1 MFYDERIEAG
11 RSDAFRKTMIFAT
24 FLFIVHSLINGIVS
38 FFTVSAFNFLN
49 ISVETLC
56 AIIGIAFIL
65 YGEICFRGNES
76 DEMTE
81 FRKNRYYT
89 KAFFKF
95 IYFIAGIY
103 CIWAPICIIS
113 NGRDNSPA
121 ELISFVGTPCWLFL
135 LLLMKR
141 ESLPL
146 NASFLADD
154 PKVYRKRV
162 LSNILKFGAMCA
174 CFTAIS
180 FVITFFYLLSTDKSN
195 MFFSFFVLISILFS
209 GLTVWISFSLE
220 YLIFSIAERSSDRAK
235 QTGLISA
242 ASAVFLCL
250 GLLPSAINELISL
263 ATVSLFGLN
272 SVESVTIINVFK
284 NYTLS
289 VGAYFTGLFTVYF
302 LSETQRL
309 LKKLL
314 TFAVIIQIINLI
326 CSYLLD
332 LLTTFTLRAGQEA
345 EIERLIYERLSILSA
360 LISLLFL
367 AAGTIIVFYCLRVLS
382 CAGYASSQLCAVPLI
397 VFIVSTAELLLP
409 SYLPDTMTVI
419 YGMSFLTV
427 ILKYVVFLNV
437 RSKIRKNPLP
447 ES

>member
-11 RSDAFRKTMIFAT
+11 RSNAFRKTMILAT
-24 FLFIVHSLINGIVS
+24 FLFIVHSLINGIVR
-38 FFTVSAFNFLN
+38 FFTVSTFSFLD
-49 ISVETLC
+49 ILVGTLC

-65 YGEICFRGNES
+65 YGEICFRES

-81 FRKNRYYT
+81 FQKNRYYT
-89 KAFFKF
+89 KAFFQF

-103 CIWAPICIIS
+103 CILAPICIIS
-113 NGRDNSPA
+113 KGKDNSPA

-146 NASFLADD
+146 NASFLAED

-162 LSNILKFGAMCA
+162 LSNILKFGELCA
-174 CFTAIS
+174 FFTAIS
-180 FVITFFYLLSTDKSN
+180 FIVTFFYLLSTDKSN
-195 MFFSFFVLISILFS
+195 MFISALVLISILFS
-209 GLTVWISFSLE
+209 GLTVWISFSFN
-220 YLIFSIAERSSDRAK
+220 YIIFSIAERSSDCAK
-235 QTGLISA
+235 KKGIISA
-242 ASAVFLCL
+242 ACTVFLFF
-250 GLLPSAINELISL
+250 GLLPLALNELITI
-263 ATVSLFGLN
+263 ATGILFGIN
-272 SVESVTIINVFK
+272 SVKSVTIISLIRSFIAPIV
-284 NYTLS
+284 
-289 VGAYFTGLFTVYF
+289 AYFTGLFTVYF
-302 LSETQRL
+302 LSETQKL

-314 TFAVIIQIINLI
+314 TVAVIIQIINLI

-382 CAGYASSQLCAVPLI
+382 CAGYASGRLCAVPLI
-397 VFIVSTAELLLP
+397 VFVVSTAELLLQR
-409 SYLPDTMTVI
+409 YLSDIIIII
-419 YGMSFLTV
+419 YGLSFFTV
-427 ILKYVVFLNV
+427 ILQCMVFLNV
-437 RSKIRKNPLP
+437 RSKIRNNPLP
-447 ES
+447 EN

>member
-11 RSDAFRKTMIFAT
+11 RSNAFRKTMILAT
-24 FLFIVHSLINGIVS
+24 FLFIVHSLINGIVRY
-38 FFTVSAFNFLN
+38 FTVSTFSFLD
-49 ISVETLC
+49 ILVGTLC

-65 YGEICFRGNES
+65 YGEICFRES

-81 FRKNRYYT
+81 FQKNRYYT
-89 KAFFKF
+89 KAFFQF
-95 IYFIAGIY
+95 IYLIAGIY
-103 CIWAPICIIS
+103 CILAPICIIS
-113 NGRDNSPA
+113 NGKDNSPA

-162 LSNILKFGAMCA
+162 LSNIIKFGAMCA
-174 CFTAIS
+174 FFTAIS

-220 YLIFSIAERSSDRAK
+220 YLIFSIAERSSDCAK
-235 QTGLISA
+235 KKGIISA
-242 ASAVFLCL
+242 ACTVFLFF
-250 GLLPSAINELISL
+250 GLLPLALNELITI
-263 ATVSLFGLN
+263 ATGILFGIN
-272 SVESVTIINVFK
+272 SVKSVTIISLIRSFIAPIV
-284 NYTLS
+284 
-289 VGAYFTGLFTVYF
+289 AYFTGLFTVYF
-302 LSETQRL
+302 LSETQKL

-314 TFAVIIQIINLI
+314 TVAVIIQIINLI

-382 CAGYASSQLCAVPLI
+382 CAGYASGRLCAVPLI
-397 VFIVSTAELLLP
+397 VFVVSTAELLLQR
-409 SYLPDTMTVI
+409 YLSDIIIII
-419 YGMSFLTV
+419 YGLSFFTV
-427 ILKYVVFLNV
+427 ILQCMVFLNV
-437 RSKIRKNPLP
+437 RSKIRNNPLP
-447 ES
+447 EN